1 MQLLL
6 HNLTKLNLPL
16 QTKKK
21 QGKWVQ
27 AKTGTVLT
35 IPAVIKPLQEEAEV
49 RKAKK
54 KSTLSNQ
61 SLLLTA
67 DSEA

>member
-1 MQLLL
+1 MG
-6 HNLTKLNLPL
+6 P
-16 QTKKK
+16 
-21 QGKWVQ
+21 GKNRNSPNNTSSNQ
-27 AKTGTVLT
+27 ATTRGSWGEKG
-35 IPAVIKPLQEEAEV
+35 
-49 RKAKK
+49 KK

>member
-35 IPAVIKPLQEEAEV
+35 IPAVIKPLQEEGE
-49 RKAKK
+49 KGKK